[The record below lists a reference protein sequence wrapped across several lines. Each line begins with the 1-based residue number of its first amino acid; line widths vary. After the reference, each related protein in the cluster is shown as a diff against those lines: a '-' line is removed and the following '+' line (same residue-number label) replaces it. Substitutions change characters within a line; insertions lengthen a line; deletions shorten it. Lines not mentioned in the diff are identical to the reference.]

1 MTAFGCA
8 GSNLGVPCARAP
20 RNTAPAIGVRVV
32 AAALGCTLLSAPAA
46 RAGDQD
52 LALWRLG
59 HPDAI
64 VVCVKCDGSPAD
76 KTSEPADPS
85 AQRRFARMTAALGLA
100 FVPGLVE
107 AAGTTGQSGFEI
119 GFSQTGAFLKL
130 DANEWAS
137 VGTQASGAPPPLL
150 SISTLT
156 LRKGLG
162 GSLELGTHVSYLAG
176 SRILGVGAQL
186 RFALIDGL
194 DYAPDLAVRAYGTR
208 LLGTGELD
216 LTTVGAD
223 AVISKS
229 WGAGGMV
236 KLQPYFQFGI
246 AMVHATSGVVD
257 FKPDTENPQDPTAD
271 DGVFR
276 TVKLFDNLYN
286 RFALGL
292 RMVAGAVV
300 LGAEGTVAYGTNP
313 VQSDKLTGGGVVP
326 TQFTRQLG
334 ASLRL
339 GVSF

>member
-1 MTAFGCA
+1 M
-8 GSNLGVPCARAP
+8 
-20 RNTAPAIGVRVV
+20 IGVRAA
-32 AAALGCTLLSAPAA
+32 AAALCCILACASAA

-52 LALWRLG
+52 LALWKLG
-59 HPDAI
+59 HPDPI
-64 VVCVKCDGSPAD
+64 KKCDASVNDGCTLAGD
-76 KTSEPADPS
+76 LS

-100 FVPGLVE
+100 FVPGLIE
-107 AAGTTGQSGFEI
+107 AAGTMGQTGFEV
-119 GFSQTGAFLKL
+119 GFSQTAAFLKL
-130 DANEWAS
+130 DPSEWAS
-137 VGTQASGAPPPLL
+137 VGTQAARAPPPVL

-162 GSLELGTHVSYLAG
+162 GSLELGTHISYLAG
-176 SRILGVGAQL
+176 SQILGVGAEL

-208 LLGTGELD
+208 LLGTAELD

-223 AVISKS
+223 ALISKS
-229 WGAGGMV
+229 WGVGGMV

-257 FKPDTENPQDPTAD
+257 FQPGAEDPKDPTAD
-271 DGVFR
+271 DSAFR

-313 VQSDKLTGGGVVP
+313 VQSDKLAGGAVVP

-339 GVSF
+339 GVAF